1 MKMNKIL
8 KNIVFTIGMG
18 IFAGTHV
25 DVAVAMKK
33 NKVLN
38 SFNLSGTNKYSSSKI
53 KEKNSQFLL
62 NGKKNKRE
70 ELPATL
76 KKKAMESKGDVRSE
90 DDSNSHSIDSVNSN
104 PLSIDSADSGLYKKS
119 SISDDADELTKMIS
133 EVKSKV
139 SDAEEALTAE
149 KNAKR
154 KNKGSL
160 TGPLGREKAL
170 RVDIEKRTDAKNG
183 AAKTNQLLISID
195 DVSVKMTNLIDRVKS
210 LDDNLSE
217 KERKV
222 QKQFGELK
230 KIEELSQQHSN
241 KLKELE
247 QRKYITEK
255 DLNDKIAI
263 QLAENNVCK
272 NEIDSRLKSFE
283 EKLEALEKKCE
294 GLGEVAFNDVEGQE
308 ADLETMGSLLEENR
322 ELKEKVEK
330 LESQN
335 TEYEERL
342 KNLGEKLENQ
352 QLSYEERFKSLEEQI
367 KTLNPFLR
375 KDGQNDLNDS
385 IDDRSGYFSV
395 GAESM
400 ASSAFTEELKLN
412 QAGVASKEEFHRT
425 VTEMYDNEIKLNNKI
440 KILKATLKNIKSSY
454 KTGFQLLN
462 QRIGQLEKRNSGT
475 K

>member
-1 MKMNKIL
+1 MMKMNKIL

-38 SFNLSGTNKYSSSKI
+38 SLNPSGTNKYSSSKI

-70 ELPATL
+70 ELPATLKKKTTESKENKELSATL

-104 PLSIDSADSGLYKKS
+104 PLSIDSADSGLYEKS
-119 SISDDADELTKMIS
+119 SISDDANGFIKTIS
-133 EVKSKV
+133 DIKDKV
-139 SDAEEALTAE
+139 SDVEEALTAE

-154 KNKGSL
+154 KIKGSL

-217 KERKV
+217 KERKT
-222 QKQFGELK
+222 QKNFDELK
-230 KIEELSQQHSN
+230 EIEVLVQQRLDN
-241 KLKELE
+241 VKELE
-247 QRKYITEK
+247 RQYITKEDCGK
-255 DLNDKIAI
+255 MISL
-263 QLAENNVCK
+263 QVAENDTCK
-272 NEIDSRLKSFE
+272 SEFESQLKSFNE
-283 EKLEALEKKCE
+283 NLSDLQKRFE
-294 GLGEVAFNDVEGQE
+294 GLSEVACNDVSGQE
-308 ADLETMGSLLEENR
+308 TDLATMETL
-322 ELKEKVEK
+322 LKENEQLTKRVQT

-342 KNLGEKLENQ
+342 KNLEKKLENQ

-367 KTLNPFLR
+367 KVPNPINLGDIPFFGNGDKTKNGDQSSVKTGSTTRSQLLAGDR
-375 KDGQNDLNDS
+375 EKVNGLIKLSQN
-385 IDDRSGYFSV
+385 
-395 GAESM
+395 
-400 ASSAFTEELKLN
+400 LKLAVIN
-412 QAGVASKEEFHRT
+412 LS
-425 VTEMYDNEIKLNNKI
+425 
-440 KILKATLKNIKSSY
+440 
-454 KTGFQLLN
+454 
-462 QRIGQLEKRNSGT
+462 QRLEKLE
-475 K
+475 KK